1 MLFKLK
7 FPLMRKSSFL
17 LLLLTLSLLAQSQVQ
32 VGIFGGISNYVGD
45 MTEKAYKNSNGAFG
59 INASYQI
66 LSRVSL
72 RAGFT
77 FAKVNGADSLIGQDD
92 VRLRNL
98 SFQSNISEFS
108 LVGEFNTFN
117 MEYKRWSPY
126 VFAGLA
132 VYHFDPYTFDQ
143 QNNKVYLK
151 PLRTEGEGLPG
162 YAKSYS
168 LTQLALPFGGGIKY
182 NISDNVRIALE
193 VGLRKLFT
201 DYLDDVS
208 GNYAD
213 PNDLL
218 TNVGQQSVDL
228 SYREDELING
238 NPFYPPKGET
248 RGSPKYKDYY
258 YLTGLHLT
266 FTLPGSNNERSYNT
280 KMGKN
285 KRYGCPT
292 VF

>member
-1 MLFKLK
+1 MSVCV
-7 FPLMRKSSFL
+7 RDL
-17 LLLLTLSLLAQSQVQ
+17 LL
-32 VGIFGGISNYVGD
+32 
-45 MTEKAYKNSNGAFG
+45 
-59 INASYQI
+59 
-66 LSRVSL
+66 
-72 RAGFT
+72 
-77 FAKVNGADSLIGQDD
+77 AKVNGADSLIGQEDI
-92 VRLRNL
+92 RLRNL

-132 VYHFDPYTFDQ
+132 VYHFNPYTFDQ

-193 VGLRKLFT
+193 VGLRRLFT

-218 TNVGQQSVDL
+218 TNVGQRSLDL
-228 SYREDELING
+228 SYREDELANG
-238 NPFYPPKGET
+238 DPNYPPKGET

-266 FTLPGSNNERSYNT
+266 FTLPGSNNERSFNT

>member
-1 MLFKLK
+1 
-7 FPLMRKSSFL
+7 MRKFNFLFL
-17 LLLLTLSLLAQSQVQ
+17 LLTISVLAQSQVQ
-32 VGIFGGISNYVGD
+32 IGLFGGISNYVGD

-66 LSRVSL
+66 LSRFNL

-77 FAKVNGADSLIGQDD
+77 FAKVNGADSLIAQED

-117 MEYKRWSPY
+117 MDYKRWSPY
-126 VFAGLA
+126 VFAGVA
-132 VYHFDPYTFDQ
+132 VYHFNPYTFDQ

-182 NISDNVRIALE
+182 NISETVRIAVE
-193 VGLRKLFT
+193 VGMRKLFT

-218 TNVGQQSVDL
+218 TNVGQQSLDL
-228 SYREDELING
+228 SYREDELVNG
-238 NPFYPPKGET
+238 DPNYPPKGET
-248 RGSPKYKDYY
+248 RGSPKFKDYY
-258 YLTGLHLT
+258 YLTGIHLT
-266 FTLPGSNNERSYNT
+266 FTLPGGNNERAYNS

>member
-1 MLFKLK
+1 
-7 FPLMRKSSFL
+7 MRKINL
-17 LLLLTLSLLAQSQVQ
+17 LLLLLALSFLAQSQVQ
-32 VGIFGGISNYVGD
+32 LGLFGGISNYVGD
-45 MTEKAYKNSNGAFG
+45 MTEKAYINSNGAFG
-59 INASYQI
+59 ITGSYQVS
-66 LSRVSL
+66 SRINL

-77 FAKVNGADSLIGQDD
+77 FAKVNGADSLIAQED

-108 LVGEFNTFN
+108 FVGEFNTFN

-132 VYHFDPYTFDQ
+132 LYHFNPYTYDQ
-143 QNNKVYLK
+143 QNNKVDLK

-162 YAKSYS
+162 YAKDYS

-193 VGLRKLFT
+193 VGIRKLFT
-201 DYLDDVS
+201 DYVDDVS

-228 SYREDELING
+228 SYREDELVNG
-238 NPFYPPKGET
+238 SPGYPPKGET
-248 RGSPKYKDYY
+248 RGSPKFKDYY

-266 FTLPGSNNERSYNT
+266 FTLPGGNNERSYNS
-280 KMGKN
+280 KAGKN